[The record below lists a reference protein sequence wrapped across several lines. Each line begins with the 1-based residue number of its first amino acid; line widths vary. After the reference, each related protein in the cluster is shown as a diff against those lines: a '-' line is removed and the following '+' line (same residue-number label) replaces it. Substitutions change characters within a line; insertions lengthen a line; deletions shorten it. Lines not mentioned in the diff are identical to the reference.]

1 MQDLLIYFRALG
13 DRRRL
18 AIIQFLSQHDEITVT
33 QLGKEMR
40 LSQPLISWHL
50 RLLRR
55 AGIVKT
61 KRVGRQVHCSLNRR
75 TMLRYQERVR
85 EAFGLD
91 EASAPGDTQ
100 EAPSE
105 LEAAGPRT

>member
-1 MQDLLIYFRALG
+1 MRDVALYFHAMDDRKRLSIVRHLAQRKEVRVTDLGTEL
-13 DRRRL
+13 
-18 AIIQFLSQHDEITVT
+18 
-33 QLGKEMR
+33 R

-85 EAFGLD
+85 QAFSLD
-91 EASAPGDTQ
+91 EAPAPGDTQ
-100 EAPSE
+100 GASSE